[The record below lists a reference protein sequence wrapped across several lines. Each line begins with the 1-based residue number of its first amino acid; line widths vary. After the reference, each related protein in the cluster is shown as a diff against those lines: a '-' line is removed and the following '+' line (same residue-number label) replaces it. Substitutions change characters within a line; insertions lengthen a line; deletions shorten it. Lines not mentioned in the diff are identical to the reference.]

1 MNQLSLKTTSFLFV
15 LLCLLLSTT
24 SCGEEEN
31 LCIAGGDEL
40 NGTYTGT
47 WVGINC
53 DTALMNSFEI
63 IDGPTEIESST
74 GILLNNNDEGFQF
87 NLNSVLSEGCSFNFA
102 NLDNQSSAIVGGGMG
117 TIEGNILTLELLEN
131 NTVVCTYTGTK
142 D

>member
-1 MNQLSLKTTSFLFV
+1 MIQLPLKTTCFLFV
-15 LLCLLLSTT
+15 LFCLLFSMT
-24 SCGEEEN
+24 SCGDDDA
-31 LCIAGGDEL
+31 CIQGGDEL
-40 NGTYTGT
+40 NGTYIGT

-63 IDGPTEIESST
+63 MEGPTEIESST

-117 TIEGNILTLELLEN
+117 TIESNILTLELLEN